1 MGAKERL
8 AELMQETGLTNQ
20 SELARRLEPPEAPTW
35 INNRLTG
42 YSVIKADEIPR
53 LAFALGVPCSAFFV
67 GSDCPE
73 VGAASPGGA
82 PTAAA
87 RVYQAVM
94 GVLRDEGIIPA
105 PTPPPYDSL
114 TDDDLRRIFESLP
127 EDQQELLREIA
138 RRRRELR
145 ERIIRP

>member
-1 MGAKERL
+1 MSGVGEQLKRIRESQGLTQEEIGERL
-8 AELMQETGLTNQ
+8 GFAGATIGRYENGHRQM
-20 SELARRLEPPEAPTW
+20 R
-35 INNRLTG
+35 
-42 YSVIKADEIPR
+42 ADELPR
-53 LAFALGVPCSAFFV
+53 FAAALGVSPCAFF
-67 GSDCPE
+67 E
-73 VGAASPGGA
+73 ERA